1 MKNINLPSDY
11 VSEISDRFNE
21 LETRLV
27 SAYTPIF
34 QNFDISQQFAEQMQ
48 SISAIYQQNID
59 HILDIDKITAPL
71 YELSN
76 TINADISAY
85 LKQFDFSEI
94 ANRYVDLLTPDFSD
108 ILNTFSQID
117 FSHLFDN
124 LTVTD
129 KYVEVD
135 EESSETVN
143 NFLNE
148 LPQEMNCQVENDS
161 KSSKIKFSFTSFIA
175 LLTFLLA
182 CIQFAYNVHKDHIE
196 TLEHQHEQNE
206 TESYQTEKLKLEKEQ
221 LEQYQIISNA
231 ISDLAVQLSELESS
245 IAHSTVSDPQEY
257 SQEHP
262 CTTFESDTDADTHKK

>member
-94 ANRYVDLLTPDFSD
+94 ANRYVDLLAPDFSSV
-108 ILNTFSQID
+108 LKTYSQID

-129 KYVEVD
+129 EYVEMDD
-135 EESSETVN
+135 ESFEAVSNTINSLPDEIRMTIIQEPSKFTKRMEVAKFIVEIIGILLTVLTLIQGISTNQNQYKELEETITTFISS
-143 NFLNE
+143 
-148 LPQEMNCQVENDS
+148 LPQ
-161 KSSKIKFSFTSFIA
+161 SSGQEYLTSHPE
-175 LLTFLLA
+175 
-182 CIQFAYNVHKDHIE
+182 VS
-196 TLEHQHEQNE
+196 
-206 TESYQTEKLKLEKEQ
+206 ES
-221 LEQYQIISNA
+221 
-231 ISDLAVQLSELESS
+231 
-245 IAHSTVSDPQEY
+245 QEY

-262 CTTFESDTDADTHKK
+262 CTTSEFDEDADTRKKQEKLK